1 MQIQRRIGGRR
12 QRGQGMTEYII
23 ITALIAI
30 AAIAVVT
37 LFGGTV
43 RNQMSGMAK
52 ELSGQSATPQIGDA
66 KNTTNQSANE
76 AKKTKGMDAYNNK

>member
-66 KNTTNQSANE
+66 KNTANQSANE